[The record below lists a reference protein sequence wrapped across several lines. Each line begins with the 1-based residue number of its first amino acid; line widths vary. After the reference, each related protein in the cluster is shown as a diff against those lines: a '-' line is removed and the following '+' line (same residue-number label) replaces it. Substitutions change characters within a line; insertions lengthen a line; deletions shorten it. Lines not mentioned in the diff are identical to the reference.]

1 MKAVNPQND
10 QVDNLNQSVS
20 LNLLKDKVD
29 TSDKSNKD
37 DKVDTLDKPKVSLST
52 VLNYNNTNQSYN
64 LSDKSTQINII
75 KDYLQLNNKFKK
87 TKKIYNT
94 INLSSQMELNKIIT
108 VKDTINN
115 LKNILYSCVWSGYS
129 NYLEFVLLK
138 QLENDESDKIVD
150 EAKKFLSNFTNIRY
164 KKLDEITKLQ
174 DVLDILLPYN
184 EFCIDFNF
192 NDLNDFFNKDNLF
205 DNLTWSNIFSCVS
218 PNIFKY
224 FFPNVVLDF
233 TDSLIIVGESSQD
246 LERRCLV
253 GYNFD
258 LNNMSITNIY
268 TTNGNV
274 DRYRSFYKW
283 KTSELNK

>member
-1 MKAVNPQND
+1 MKEPNPQND
-10 QVDNLNQSVS
+10 QVDNSNQSVS

-29 TSDKSNKD
+29 
-37 DKVDTLDKPKVSLST
+37 KPKLNLSSL
-52 VLNYNNTNQSYN
+52 LKYENINQSY
-64 LSDKSTQINII
+64 DKTTTINII
-75 KDYLQLNNKFKK
+75 KDYLKLNNKFKK
-87 TKKIYNT
+87 TKKMFDT
-94 INLSSQMELNKIIT
+94 INLSSQMELNKFIT
-108 VKDTINN
+108 IKDTLNN

-129 NYLEFVLLK
+129 NYLEFILLK

-150 EAKKFLSNFTNIRY
+150 EAKKFLSNFTNVRY

-192 NDLNDFFNKDNLF
+192 GDLNDFFNKDNLF

-224 FFPNVVLDF
+224 FFPNVILDF
-233 TDSLIIVGESSQD
+233 NDSLIIVGESRQD

-268 TTNGNV
+268 TTHGNV
-274 DRYRSFYKW
+274 DKFRCFYKW
-283 KTSELNK
+283 KTNENK

>member
-1 MKAVNPQND
+1 MRAVNPQND
-10 QVDNLNQSVS
+10 QVDNLNQTVS
-20 LNLLKDKVD
+20 LNLLKDKV
-29 TSDKSNKD
+29 DKSNKD
-37 DKVDTLDKPKVSLST
+37 DKVDTLDKPKVSLSS
-52 VLNYNNTNQSYN
+52 VLNYNDTNQSYN

-75 KDYLQLNNKFKK
+75 RDYLKLNNKFKK

-283 KTSELNK
+283 KTSEQSK

>member
-1 MKAVNPQND
+1 MRAVNPQND

-29 TSDKSNKD
+29 KSNKD
-37 DKVDTLDKPKVSLST
+37 DKVDTLDKPKVSISS
-52 VLNYNNTNQSYN
+52 VLNYNDTNQSY

-75 KDYLQLNNKFKK
+75 RDYLKLNNKFKK

-192 NDLNDFFNKDNLF
+192 SDLNDFFNKDNLF

-233 TDSLIIVGESSQD
+233 NDSLIIVGESSQD

-283 KTSELNK
+283 KTSEQSK